1 MENGIKKYISLMLIL
16 GFIVLS
22 PQNLVSNVVSIKFG
36 MGLSYGG
43 RINDIWT
50 TTTDYFIQGTE
61 REGKNLST
69 VQAFFE
75 IVFPV
80 FHNFSLSVGTGHF
93 SKILSGTKGI
103 FTLPDSSEVTGDFFS
118 TPEFHFQSIPV
129 LITAQWA
136 YSVWYEAQVYVL
148 GGIGYYFSKFN
159 IYDHIITYNLQ
170 EPHSTLNYYAQ
181 DYRGR
186 TNSFGYHGGVGFE
199 VLMDNTFLF
208 FIESVYRSVKFKKLE
223 SILPIDRQSPAY
235 NIIKEKLGESV
246 AESTFLHFAN
256 WGGDEIWGDIIYS
269 INNIFLS
276 EFIFQAG
283 LKIRF

>member
-1 MENGIKKYISLMLIL
+1 MEGALKRYISVIFLL

-22 PQNLVSNVVSIKFG
+22 PQNLVSNVVSIKFS

-50 TTTDYFIQGTE
+50 PTTDYFIQGTE
-61 REGKNLST
+61 REGKNLYT
-69 VQAFFE
+69 IQKFVE

-80 FHNFSLSVGTGHF
+80 FHNFSLSVGVGHF

-103 FTLPDSSEVTGDFFS
+103 FTLPNSSDVSGDFFS

-129 LITAQWA
+129 LITSQWA
-136 YSVWYEAQVYVL
+136 YPVWAEAQVYVF

-159 IYDHIITYNLQ
+159 IYNHNLTYSFQ
-170 EPHSTLNYYAQ
+170 EPNSILNYYAQ

-186 TNSFGYHGGVGFE
+186 TDSLGYHGGVGFE
-199 VLMDNTFLF
+199 VSMDNTFLF
-208 FIESVYRSVKFKKLE
+208 FIETVYRSVKFKKLE
-223 SILPIDRQSPAY
+223 SIFPVDERSDAY
-235 NIIKEKLGESV
+235 NFIKENLGESV
-246 AESTFLHFAN
+246 VESTFLHFAN
-256 WGGDEIWGDIIYS
+256 WSGKEIYGDIIYS

-276 EFIFQAG
+276 ELIFQAG
-283 LKIRF
+283 LRIKF